1 MLGAHNQS
9 GECAMRPAIVAA
21 LALLLPAAVQ
31 AQTSQQMIEQLRPQE
46 ESGTRGVL
54 RLSPQG
60 VPRTGGTQPAAADA
74 RPQMDLQVH
83 FAFDSAELT
92 PQARALLD
100 RLGQALTNPTLALYR
115 FRLVGHTDAKG
126 TEAYNVALS
135 QRRADAVKQYLMQRF
150 GIDSIRLVA
159 EGVGFAKLADPA
171 NPEGPAN
178 RRVQVINEGPAG

>member
-1 MLGAHNQS
+1 MAVDEPDAVGTD
-9 GECAMRPAIVAA
+9 AA
-21 LALLLPAAVQ
+21 
-31 AQTSQQMIEQLRPQE
+31 
-46 ESGTRGVL
+46 
-54 RLSPQG
+54 
-60 VPRTGGTQPAAADA
+60 QPATADA